1 MKDIKITRNPFL
13 LFAPFL
19 LLYIVVIIVFRFEGM
34 VGDESRYLIYSQYMI
49 NGFIPKSEINFDTLA
64 NGPGYSILLLPLV
77 ALHVSILWITLM
89 NALFYYFSIILLY
102 KVLIQFGSFRM
113 AIFTCLFWACY
124 LNIYEN
130 LIYALPETL
139 TIFLVCLLIFCLVN
153 VFKNINPR
161 KINWYIFLSGFTFGF
176 LSLTKPIFGYVFL
189 FMIILIGILWIANTK
204 FTNYKR
210 AFIILLVALAITS
223 PYLIY
228 TYKATNKIFYWSTIG
243 GNNLYWMTT
252 PNQSEYGDWFPDIN
266 TDSATVTKN
275 PEYDYF
281 EKHIKLNHSKD
292 FEQINK
298 YKTGTKRD
306 EAYKIIAINNIKAYP
321 IKFIKNCVSNM
332 GRILF
337 NFPYSYRQQHP
348 ETLLR
353 LPFNGVIVILSLF
366 CIIPTFKNWRKINF
380 AVRFLLLIAFLYLGG
395 SLLGSA
401 ETRMFTMIVPI
412 LLIWIAVILQKSIRI
427 NFSWPYELH

>member
-1 MKDIKITRNPFL
+1 MIKMKDIKLSRNPFL

-19 LLYIVVIIVFRFEGM
+19 LLYIVVIIVFRSKGM
-34 VGDESRYLIYSQYMI
+34 VGDESRYLIYAQYMI
-49 NGFIPKSEINFDTLA
+49 NGFIPKSEINFDTLG
-64 NGPGYSILLLPLV
+64 NGPGYSIILIPFV
-77 ALHVSILWITLM
+77 ALHISILWMALL
-89 NALFYYFSIILLY
+89 NAFLYYFSIILLF
-102 KVLIQFGSFRM
+102 KVLVEFVSFRI
-113 AIFTCLFWACY
+113 AVWTSLFWALY

-130 LIYALPETL
+130 MIHALPETL
-139 TIFLVCLLIFCLVN
+139 TAFLICLLIFCLMN
-153 VFKNINPR
+153 AFKNINSN
-161 KINWYIFLSGFTFGF
+161 KINWFLYLSGFTFGF
-176 LSLTKPIFGYVFL
+176 LALTKPIFGYVFL
-189 FMIILIGILWIANTK
+189 VMIILIGILWIVNTK
-204 FTNYKR
+204 SINYKR
-210 AFIILLVALAITS
+210 SFIILLVALVSTL

-228 TYKATNKIFYWSTIG
+228 TYQVTNKIFYWSTIG

-266 TDSATVTKN
+266 TDSVTVSKN
-275 PEYDYF
+275 PEYAYF

-298 YKTGTKRD
+298 YKTGSQRD
-306 EAYKIIAINNIKAYP
+306 DAYKIIAINNIKAHP

-332 GRILF
+332 SRMLF

-366 CIIPTFKNWRKINF
+366 CIIPTFKNWKKINF
-380 AVRFLLLIAFLYLGG
+380 AVRFLLLFAFLYLGG

-412 LLIWIAVILQKSIRI
+412 LLIWIAGILQKSVRI
-427 NFSWPYELH
+427 NFSWQ